1 MNLGTSLE
9 QLDLS
14 GNQLK
19 LIEEETFRP
28 LYGLQVSYPYTQ
40 IPRYPYCHI
49 PILPNTHIAILPKEP
64 YRHVAILPNI
74 CSLATRSNVFVLCEM
89 MHESMIW
96 FHLFE
101 PIETD
106 RGRDLF
112 DLPSS
117 SSPSHF
123 LAFRRIVWEG
133 KPKKCNDGSQPKGI
147 HFRKIIQR
155 QIFHILNEHTLVG
168 SYNIQLKSSINADTF
183 CLDLW
188 KLVNLL
194 ISLWG
199 RHHLS
204 KGE

>member
-1 MNLGTSLE
+1 MSLFCVRWCMKAW
-9 QLDLS
+9 S
-14 GNQLK
+14 GFICLNQLK
-19 LIEEETFRP
+19 LIVEETF
-28 LYGLQVSYPYTQ
+28 LTSG
-40 IPRYPYCHI
+40 
-49 PILPNTHIAILPKEP
+49 
-64 YRHVAILPNI
+64 
-74 CSLATRSNVFVLCEM
+74 
-89 MHESMIW
+89 
-96 FHLFE
+96 
-101 PIETD
+101 
-106 RGRDLF
+106 
-112 DLPSS
+112 PSS

-123 LAFRRIVWEG
+123 LPFRRIVWEG

-204 KGE
+204 KGEWNVATCSSKMKATRIIWGSNLKIMLDKCEHFDNTETQYWLTKEIICNVFLFFFFSQVLSSVSDPKSYFWWKSVNAKFL